1 MRTPKFLTPLMNGS
15 IVLKQKN
22 LLFVLCIKRTKLL
35 FENKRSD
42 PQRIL

>member
-1 MRTPKFLTPLMNGS
+1 MRTPNFFTPLMNGR
-15 IVLKQKN
+15 IVLKQQN
-22 LLFVLCIKRTKLL
+22 LLYVLCIKRTILL